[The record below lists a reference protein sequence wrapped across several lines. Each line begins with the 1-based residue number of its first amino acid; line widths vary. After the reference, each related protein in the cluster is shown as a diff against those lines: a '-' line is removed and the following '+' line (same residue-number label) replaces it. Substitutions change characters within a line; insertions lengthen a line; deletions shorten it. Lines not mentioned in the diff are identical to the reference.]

1 MDTDGGE
8 PVCLGDLGEGLCLS
22 ADMID
27 DDDDDDLCK
36 PYKTQLT
43 YMN

>member
-8 PVCLGDLGEGLCLS
+8 PVCLGNLGGLCLS

-27 DDDDDDLCK
+27 DDDDFCK
-36 PYKTQLT
+36 PYKT
-43 YMN
+43 